1 MEIQYIT
8 DKKGKK
14 NAVLLP
20 ISDWD
25 KIQKDLIELDRLRD
39 KKYFMLEL
47 KNALDE
53 VMLSK
58 AGKPL
63 TRGGSTYACFS

>member
-1 MEIQYIT
+1 MDIQYIT

-39 KKYFMLEL
+39 KKFFMLEF

-58 AGKPL
+58 GGKL
-63 TRGGSTYACFS
+63 KLQAAKEFLDEL

>member
-58 AGKPL
+58 EGKL
-63 TRGGSTYACFS
+63 KLQTAKEFLDEL

>member
-1 MEIQYIT
+1 MDIQYIT

-53 VMLSK
+53 VILSK
-58 AGKPL
+58 EGKL
-63 TRGGSTYACFS
+63 KLQTAKEFLDEL